1 MSERVMQQRGR
12 TAPRKKQSWVGS
24 LFQTGGMDVAFAC
37 LVMILFAIGVT
48 MMYSASYPYASA
60 YSKSGANTYFY
71 NQLINGLLGFV
82 AMGIISKIDYRVLN
96 SVLTPLAFFAT
107 VVLLVFTY
115 AWNVLQHNEIK
126 RWLVIGGRQLQ
137 PSELAKFVMVLTL
150 SYVICILYRTL
161 NGANGR
167 RVRPNIAKL
176 TAFERVFFDYVDT
189 KLKATVLLAAI
200 VALFCGLVLI
210 ESHLS
215 CTILLFLLG
224 ISMMWIAGVDKKWF
238 ILLGIGAAAVIVLVV
253 FVKPEIVKV
262 ISNYGYERIMV
273 WKTKADFGKTT
284 RWQTEQGLYAIGA
297 GGPFGVGFG
306 NSKQKHLWLP
316 EPQNDFIFPIV
327 VEELGWVGGAL
338 IVLLFAA
345 LVVRGFMIATRT
357 RDLFGALLVIGVMMQ
372 VGLQVILN
380 IAVVTDVIP
389 NTGIGLPFFSY
400 GGTALFL
407 ILCEMG
413 VVLSVSRSCSVRRDA
428 DLNGKRE
435 NE

>member
-1 MSERVMQQRGR
+1 MSERVIQQRGG
-12 TAPRKKQSWVGS
+12 TAPRKKQSFFAG

-37 LVMILFAIGVT
+37 LVMILFAVGVT

-60 YSKSGANTYFY
+60 HSRNGANAYFY
-71 NQLINGLLGFV
+71 SQLIHGLIGFV

-96 SVLTPLAFFAT
+96 SFLTPVAFLGT
-107 VVLLVFTY
+107 VFLLLLTY
-115 AWNVLQHNEIK
+115 VWNVIKHNEIK
-126 RWLVIGGRQLQ
+126 RWLAIGPIQIQ
-137 PSELAKFVMVLTL
+137 PSEIAKFVMVLTL

-161 NGANGR
+161 NGDSRR

-176 TAFERVFFDYVDT
+176 TPFEKVFFNYIDT
-189 KLKATVLLAAI
+189 KLKATVLLALI

-224 ISMMWIAGVDKKWF
+224 VSMMWIAGVDKKWF
-238 ILLGIGAAAVIVLVV
+238 VLLAVAVTGVIVLVV
-253 FVKPEIVKV
+253 FVKPEIVKI

-273 WKTKADFGKTT
+273 WKTKADFGRTT
-284 RWQTEQGLYAIGA
+284 RWQTQQGLYAIGS

-316 EPQNDFIFPIV
+316 EPQNDFIFPVV
-327 VEELGWVGGAL
+327 VEELGWVGGAI
-338 IVLLFAA
+338 IVLIFAL
-345 LVVRGFMIATRT
+345 LVIRGFMIATRT
-357 RDLFGALLVIGVMMQ
+357 RDLFGALLVIGIMMQ

-407 ILCEMG
+407 IMCEMG
-413 VVLSVSRSCSVRRDA
+413 VVLSVSRTCAVKRDVTA
-428 DLNGKRE
+428 
-435 NE
+435 

>member
-1 MSERVMQQRGR
+1 MSDRVMQQRGR
-12 TAPRKKQSWVGS
+12 TAPRKKQSLFAG

-48 MMYSASYPYASA
+48 MMYSASYPYATAHSA
-60 YSKSGANTYFY
+60 RGANAYFY
-71 NQLINGLLGFV
+71 NQLLHGLLGFV
-82 AMGIISKIDYRVLN
+82 AMGIISKIDYRILN
-96 SVLTPLAFFAT
+96 SFLTPLAFVGT
-107 VVLLVFTY
+107 VVLLIFTY
-115 AWNVLQHNEIK
+115 AWNVIKKNEIK
-126 RWLVIGGRQLQ
+126 RWIEIPKVGQLQ
-137 PSELAKFVMVLTL
+137 PSEIAKFVMVLTL
-150 SYVICILYRTL
+150 AYVICILYRTL
-161 NGANGR
+161 NGDSRR

-176 TAFERVFFDYVDT
+176 SPFEKVFFNYIDT
-189 KLKATVLLAAI
+189 KLKATVLLAVI

-215 CTILLFLLG
+215 CTILLFLIG
-224 ISMMWIAGVDKKWF
+224 VSMMWIAGVDKKWF
-238 ILLGIGAAAVIVLVV
+238 ILLAVAVAGVIVLVV
-253 FVKPEIVKV
+253 FVKPEIVKA

-273 WKTKADFGKTT
+273 WKTKEDFGKTT
-284 RWQTEQGLYAIGA
+284 RWQTQQGLYAIGA

-316 EPQNDFIFPIV
+316 EPQNDFIFPII
-327 VEELGWVGGAL
+327 VEELGWVGGAI
-338 IVLLFAA
+338 IVLIFAF

-357 RDLFGALLVIGVMMQ
+357 RDLFGALLVIGIMMQ

-407 ILCEMG
+407 IMCEMG
-413 VVLSVSRSCSVRRDA
+413 VVLSVSRSCAVKRDIQA
-428 DLNGKRE
+428 
-435 NE
+435 

>member
-1 MSERVMQQRGR
+1 MSERVMNRTAGR
-12 TAPRKKQSWVGS
+12 APRKKQSFVGS
-24 LFQTGGMDVAFAC
+24 LFQTGGVDVTFVF
-37 LVMILFAIGVT
+37 LVMVLFVIGIT

-60 YSKSGANTYFY
+60 YSKSGPNVYFT
-71 NQLINGLLGFV
+71 NQLLFGVLGFV
-82 AMGIISKIDYRVLN
+82 AMIIISKIDYRILN
-96 SVLTPLAFFAT
+96 SFLTPLAFVGT
-107 VVLLVFTY
+107 VGILIFTFV
-115 AWNVLQHNEIK
+115 WNVLKHNEIK
-126 RWLVIGGRQLQ
+126 RWIQIGSRQLQ

-150 SYVICILYRTL
+150 AYVICILYPTL
-161 NGANGR
+161 NGNSNR

-176 TAFERVFFDYVDT
+176 SAFEKVFFNYVDT
-189 KLKATVLLAAI
+189 KMKATVLLALI

-215 CTILLFLLG
+215 CTILMFLIG
-224 ISMMWIAGVDKKWF
+224 ICMMWIAGVDKKWF
-238 ILLGIGAAAVIVLVV
+238 VLLGIGVAAVLVLVV
-253 FVKPEIVKV
+253 FVKPEIVKLL
-262 ISNYGYERIMV
+262 SNYGYERIMV

-284 RWQTEQGLYAIGA
+284 RWQTQQGLYAIGA

-306 NSKQKHLWLP
+306 NSKQKHLWVP

-327 VEELGWVGGAL
+327 VEELGYVGGAI

-345 LVVRGFMIATRT
+345 LVIRGFMIATRT
-357 RDLFGALLVIGVMMQ
+357 RDLFGALLAIGIMMQ

-407 ILCEMG
+407 MLCEMG
-413 VVLSVSRSCSVRRDA
+413 VVLSVSRSCSTRRED
-428 DLNGKRE
+428 
-435 NE
+435 

>member
-1 MSERVMQQRGR
+1 MSERVIPQPRAG
-12 TAPRKKQSWVGS
+12 APRKKRSFFAGV
-24 LFQTGGMDVAFAC
+24 LQTGGVDIAFTC

-60 YSKSGANTYFY
+60 YSDNGPNVYFF
-71 NQLINGLLGFV
+71 NQLKAGLLGFA
-82 AMGIISKIDYRVLN
+82 AMAIVSKINYRVLN
-96 SVLTPLAFFAT
+96 SVLTPIAFVGT
-107 VVLLVFTY
+107 VFVLILTY
-115 AWNVLQHNEIK
+115 AYNVLKHNEIK
-126 RWLVIGGRQLQ
+126 RWLEIGGRQIQ

-161 NGANGR
+161 NTDSRR

-176 TAFERVFFDYVDT
+176 TRPERAFFDLVDT
-189 KLKATVLLAAI
+189 KIKATFLLAVI

-215 CTILLFLLG
+215 CTILLFLIG
-224 ISMMWIAGVDKKWF
+224 VSMMWIEKKKKKWF
-238 ILLGIGAAAVIVLVV
+238 ILLALGAVAVIVLVV
-253 FVKPEIVKV
+253 FIKPEIVKV
-262 ISNYGYERIMV
+262 LSNYGYERIMV
-273 WKTKADFGKTT
+273 WKTKEDFGKTT

-316 EPQNDFIFPIV
+316 EPQNDFIFPII

-338 IVLLFAA
+338 IVLLFGV
-345 LVVRGFMIATRT
+345 LVIRGFMIATRT
-357 RDLFGALLVIGVMMQ
+357 RDLFGALLVIGIMMQ

-407 ILCEMG
+407 MLSEMG
-413 VVLSVSRSCSVRRDA
+413 VVLSVSRSCSAKHEV
-428 DLNGKRE
+428 
-435 NE
+435 

>member
-1 MSERVMQQRGR
+1 MSERAMQQRGR
-12 TAPRKKQSWVGS
+12 TAPRKQQSFFAG

-37 LVMILFAIGVT
+37 LVMILFAVGVT

-60 YSKSGANTYFY
+60 HASGANAYFY
-71 NQLINGLLGFV
+71 NQLIHGLLGFI
-82 AMGIISKIDYRVLN
+82 AMAIISKIDYRILN
-96 SVLTPLAFFAT
+96 SALTPIAFFAT
-107 VVLLVFTY
+107 IFLLIFTY
-115 AWNVLQHNEIK
+115 IWNVIKKNEIK
-126 RWLVIGGRQLQ
+126 RWIEIPKVGQLQ
-137 PSELAKFVMVLTL
+137 PSEIAKFVMVLTL
-150 SYVICILYRTL
+150 AYVICILYRTL
-161 NGANGR
+161 NGDSRR

-176 TAFERVFFDYVDT
+176 SPFEKVFFNYIDT
-189 KLKATVLLAAI
+189 KLKATVLLALI
-200 VALFCGLVLI
+200 VALFCGLILI

-224 ISMMWIAGVDKKWF
+224 VSMMWIAGVDKKWF
-238 ILLGIGAAAVIVLVV
+238 VLLAVVVVGVVVLVV

-284 RWQTEQGLYAIGA
+284 RWQTQQGLYAIGA

-327 VEELGWVGGAL
+327 VEELGWVGGAI

-407 ILCEMG
+407 IMCEMG
-413 VVLSVSRSCSVRRDA
+413 VVLSVSRSCAVKRDVQV
-428 DLNGKRE
+428 
-435 NE
+435 

>member
-1 MSERVMQQRGR
+1 MSERVRPQPGRIPQRR
-12 TAPRKKQSWVGS
+12 RAPRFAG
-24 LFQTGGMDVAFAC
+24 LFQTGGVDVAFTC

-48 MMYSASYPYASA
+48 MMYSASYPYATA
-60 YSKSGANTYFY
+60 YKSTSNVYFF
-71 NQLINGLLGFV
+71 NQLIFGILGFV
-82 AMGIISKIDYRVLN
+82 AMGIISKLDYRILN
-96 SVLTPLAFFAT
+96 SFLTPLAFLAT
-107 VVLLVFTY
+107 VFLLIFTY
-115 AWNVLQHNEIK
+115 AWNVLKHNEIK
-126 RWLVIGGRQLQ
+126 RWLEIGGRQLQ

-161 NGANGR
+161 GGSSNR
-167 RVRPNIAKL
+167 RIRPNIARL
-176 TAFERVFFDYVDT
+176 SGFEKNFFNYIDT
-189 KLKATVLLAAI
+189 KMKATVLLAVI

-215 CTILLFLLG
+215 CTILLFLIG
-224 ISMMWIAGVDKKWF
+224 VSMMWIAGVDKKWF
-238 ILLGIGAAAVIVLVV
+238 VLLFVGVAAAIVLVV
-253 FVKPEIVKV
+253 FVKPEIVKI

-273 WKTKADFGKTT
+273 WKTKEDFGKTT

-345 LVVRGFMIATRT
+345 LVIRGFMIATRT
-357 RDLFGALLVIGVMMQ
+357 HDLFGALLVIGIMMQ

-407 ILCEMG
+407 MLCEMG
-413 VVLSVSRSCSVRRDA
+413 VVLSVSRSCSARHETMK
-428 DLNGKRE
+428 NEERE
-435 NE
+435 A